1 MGGQQQEEE
10 TEEQQEDV
18 EQVDD
23 SAVVRHISATDMFH
37 PSKQVIEVLAASPSI
52 GPDMAYLSSS
62 TAMIFIALY
71 TTMRIDQ
78 RCFLLVPTSFA
89 MNLSTFF
96 CSFWDMMGSSSKK
109 DAIDDPSSLVP
120 V

>member
-71 TTMRIDQ
+71 TTNIYAYRSAMFSLGAYKLRHEFIN
-78 RCFLLVPTSFA
+78 FLLLFLGHDGFVIQKR
-89 MNLSTFF
+89 
-96 CSFWDMMGSSSKK
+96 CD
-109 DAIDDPSSLVP
+109 
-120 V
+120 